1 MATYYYNMQ
10 VGKAAHSM
18 SKHDY
23 LTRNGKYQ
31 FISNGVER
39 EDLIFQESNNIPS
52 WAEDAKDFWNESDL
66 NDTNIKSRPFREIK
80 LALPNELTEQENI
93 ELMKQYC
100 NTHFANHPYTLVIH
114 SKAAT
119 LSPSETNIH
128 AHIMFSE
135 REIDRNRKEPSREE
149 YFKRS
154 SIKKDGTFSGGYK
167 KNRIWVQKET
177 LLSLRKEWEEI
188 INQAYKDKNINKEIS
203 SDTIKKQYEK
213 AIESGQLEKAEL
225 LKRPAQERIDVS
237 TIYKNKDKIVT
248 FKKYVDNGYYDEAK
262 LILELESD
270 PALKEKLAVMKY
282 TAILKDIQ
290 HRKQQEQALPK
301 EIKVRI
307 SKLDIIKEINTK
319 QQELLH
325 QIKTLEVEYNKFKH
339 VSYTKES
346 MLDSIINTRTK
357 GEYRKKLN
365 KIHAIKEKQSL
376 AFKQYQEYKA
386 AGMTKEANVKFEK
399 SAMLTRELQ
408 THTQVVNKIREPYL
422 QDKYQELAK
431 SLAKEYESKQVQR
444 YNHLQQ
450 LRKEYEVY
458 NKMKYRIIKSK
469 PVTSNK
475 QSSGPNARPIA
486 VGESKHTMVI
496 NKSASIANRLNKFSR
511 LLSKLSPSNSKDIL
525 SSNMRFMDDTKK
537 KPRERKNNGIE
548 I

>member
-119 LSPSETNIH
+119 LSPFETNIH

-135 REIDRNRKEPSREE
+135 REIDRNRKEPAREE
-149 YFKRS
+149 YFKRA

-290 HRKQQEQALPK
+290 HRKQQEQSLPK

-386 AGMTKEANVKFEK
+386 AGMTKEANIKFEK

-458 NKMKYRIIKSK
+458 NKMKYRIVKSK

-511 LLSKLSPSNSKDIL
+511 LLSKLSPSNGKDIL

>member
-31 FISNGVER
+31 FISNRVER

-135 REIDRNRKEPSREE
+135 REIDRNRKEPAREE

-213 AIESGQLEKAEL
+213 AVESGQLEKAEL

-290 HRKQQEQALPK
+290 HRKQQEQSLPK

-365 KIHAIKEKQSL
+365 KIHSIKEKQSL

-399 SAMLTRELQ
+399 SAMLTMELQ

-469 PVTSNK
+469 SVTSNK
-475 QSSGPNARPIA
+475 QSSVPNARPIA
-486 VGESKHTMVI
+486 VGESKHTMVV

-511 LLSKLSPSNSKDIL
+511 LLSKLSPSNGKDIL

>member
-1 MATYYYNMQ
+1 
-10 VGKAAHSM
+10 
-18 SKHDY
+18 
-23 LTRNGKYQ
+23 
-31 FISNGVER
+31 
-39 EDLIFQESNNIPS
+39 
-52 WAEDAKDFWNESDL
+52 
-66 NDTNIKSRPFREIK
+66 
-80 LALPNELTEQENI
+80 
-93 ELMKQYC
+93 
-100 NTHFANHPYTLVIH
+100 
-114 SKAAT
+114 
-119 LSPSETNIH
+119 
-128 AHIMFSE
+128 
-135 REIDRNRKEPSREE
+135 
-149 YFKRS
+149 
-154 SIKKDGTFSGGYK
+154 
-167 KNRIWVQKET
+167 
-177 LLSLRKEWEEI
+177 
-188 INQAYKDKNINKEIS
+188 
-203 SDTIKKQYEK
+203 
-213 AIESGQLEKAEL
+213 
-225 LKRPAQERIDVS
+225 
-237 TIYKNKDKIVT
+237 
-248 FKKYVDNGYYDEAK
+248 
-262 LILELESD
+262 
-270 PALKEKLAVMKY
+270 MKY

-290 HRKQQEQALPK
+290 HRKQQEQSLPK

-386 AGMTKEANVKFEK
+386 AGMTKEANIKFEK

-511 LLSKLSPSNSKDIL
+511 LLSKLSPSNGKDIL

>member
-1 MATYYYNMQ
+1 
-10 VGKAAHSM
+10 
-18 SKHDY
+18 
-23 LTRNGKYQ
+23 
-31 FISNGVER
+31 
-39 EDLIFQESNNIPS
+39 
-52 WAEDAKDFWNESDL
+52 
-66 NDTNIKSRPFREIK
+66 
-80 LALPNELTEQENI
+80 
-93 ELMKQYC
+93 MKQYC

-135 REIDRNRKEPSREE
+135 REIDRNRKEPAREE

-213 AIESGQLEKAEL
+213 ALESGQLEKAEL

-290 HRKQQEQALPK
+290 HRKQQEQSFPK

-365 KIHAIKEKQSL
+365 KIHSIKEKQSL

-386 AGMTKEANVKFEK
+386 VGMTKEANVKFEK

-475 QSSGPNARPIA
+475 QSSVPNARPIA

-511 LLSKLSPSNSKDIL
+511 LLSKISPSNGKDIL